1 MLAHRLQAIYKRAHT
16 PAASATQVGNILV
29 KLQVT
34 DRAQAIVQA
43 RDANMGRQSR
53 TWQDIQP
60 TSYPILPATTGTPAS

>member
-1 MLAHRLQAIYKRAHT
+1 MLAHRLQAIYKRAHA
-16 PAASATQVGNILV
+16 PAANATQVGNILV

-43 RDANMGRQSR
+43 RDADMGRQSR
-53 TWQDIQP
+53 TWQDIRP